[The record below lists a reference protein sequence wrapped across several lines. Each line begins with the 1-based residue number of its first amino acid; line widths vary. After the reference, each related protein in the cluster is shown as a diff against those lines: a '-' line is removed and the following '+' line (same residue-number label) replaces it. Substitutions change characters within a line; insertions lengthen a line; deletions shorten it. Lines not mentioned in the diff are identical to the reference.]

1 MMSSTPRWLLC
12 LALFVVACGGS
23 QTPQTQALPPA
34 NPEAVRE
41 YNAATRLLSRRGAR
55 AVSRARAR
63 LERAIALDPNL
74 WAARYDL
81 GVVQRRAGELE
92 QALASFEAAIAVQPG
107 AAEPRLAAAEVAY
120 ELGDRSGAARQLRAV
135 VEGHP
140 GNLEARVSLAVV
152 LREDESWDDALAQ
165 AREVLVRDPT
175 STRALLEIGRVYRA
189 RELFDVSRLV
199 LQKALDLAD
208 EANTSLRAEIL
219 SEQGLLELARGDTQA
234 AFASFEAAIA
244 SESGFAPARMNM
256 GAVLLRAGDFAG
268 AKAQYEAVLTNDE
281 DNFDARI
288 GLGIAFRGEGDHS
301 RARQN
306 YQRVLDADERHP
318 DALFNLAVLQADF
331 LDQRADARA
340 KFVRYLSV
348 APRNHRGR
356 EEAERY
362 VREIPDPTANAGTP

>member
-1 MMSSTPRWLLC
+1 MNVSTRWILSGALL
-12 LALFVVACGGS
+12 LVVACGG
-23 QTPQTQALPPA
+23 TQVQSNELPPA

-41 YNAATRLLSRRGAR
+41 YNAATRLLSRPGAR
-55 AVSRARAR
+55 AARRARVR
-63 LERAIALDPNL
+63 LEHAIELDPNL
-74 WAARYDL
+74 WEARYDL

-92 QALASFEAAIAVQPG
+92 QARASFEAAIAVQPG
-107 AAEPRLAAAEVAY
+107 APEPRLAAAEVAY
-120 ELGDRSGAARQLRAV
+120 ELGDRSAAARQLRAL

-140 GNLEARVSLAVV
+140 GNLEARVALAVV

-189 RELFDVSRLV
+189 RELYDVSRLV

-208 EANTSLRAEIL
+208 EENTSLRAEIL

-234 AFASFEAAIA
+234 AFAAFEAAIV
-244 SESGFAPARMNM
+244 SEAGFAPARMNM

-268 AKAQYEAVLTNDE
+268 AKAQYEAVLENDE

-318 DALFNLAVLQADF
+318 DALFNIAVLQADF
-331 LDQRADARA
+331 LDQRPEARV
-340 KFVRYLSV
+340 KFVRYLSL
-348 APRNHRGR
+348 APRNHPGR

-362 VREIPDPTANAGTP
+362 VREIPDPAAPAGPQ

>member
-1 MMSSTPRWLLC
+1 VNVSTPWRLC
-12 LALFVVACGGS
+12 AVLLFVVACGGA
-23 QTPQTQALPPA
+23 QTQTNELPPA

-55 AVSRARAR
+55 AASRARTR
-63 LERAIALDPNL
+63 LERAVELDPNL
-74 WAARYDL
+74 WEARYDL

-92 QALASFEAAIAVQPG
+92 QARASFEAAIAVQPS
-107 AAEPRLAAAEVAY
+107 APEPRLAAAEVAY
-120 ELGDRSGAARQLRAV
+120 ELGDRSAAARQLRAL

-140 GNLEARVSLAVV
+140 GNLEARVALAVV

-208 EANTSLRAEIL
+208 EGNTTLRAEIL

-234 AFASFEAAIA
+234 AFAAFELAIA
-244 SESGFAPARMNM
+244 SEAAFAPARMNM

-268 AKAQYEAVLTNDE
+268 AKTQYEAVLGNDE
-281 DNFDARI
+281 ANIDARI

-301 RARQN
+301 SARQN

-318 DALFNLAVLQADF
+318 DALFNMAVLQADF
-331 LDQRADARA
+331 LDQRPAARA
-340 KFVRYLSV
+340 KFVRYLSL
-348 APRNHRGR
+348 APRNHPGR

-362 VREIPDPTANAGTP
+362 VREIPDPAAPGGAP